1 MLKGFENYKMNNF
14 EFTSSAWKDVP
25 FNKLRNDR
33 IIKKLLFQ
41 NLRLKKY
48 TDKITSV
55 FCIYQAFEPNDI
67 FYYREKK
74 VMRRKTKVFEIYMN
88 LDYYRFLEVDN
99 EEAKSMMSEL
109 YLKGIEK
116 FLIGRKDFKG
126 KEFYKDVKQLFEK
139 HKFISK
145 KPETATNE

>member
-1 MLKGFENYKMNNF
+1 MEKRFENEKLDNF
-14 EFTSSAWKDVP
+14 QFTSTSTS
-25 FNKLRNDR
+25 KLTE
-33 IIKKLLFQ
+33 KLSKFM
-41 NLRLKKY
+41 NLKNMLENSLNFKNY
-48 TDKITSV
+48 TNKITAI
-55 FCIYQAFEPNDI
+55 FYIYQAFAPDDI
-67 FYYREKK
+67 YSRYKEKK
-74 VMRRKTKVFEIYMN
+74 VIRRKTKVFEIYMN

-139 HKFISK
+139 HELISK